1 MTGFSKQTVRALLRV
16 VHSADERFSASKVLG
31 DFSAAYG
38 IGRRK
43 GAGLLF
49 DVDDKGR
56 IREVLRAEGIDPST
70 DPAAWDQ
77 LSRARALDLGPN
89 EKFASAP
96 VKRHR
101 VAVKALPGR
110 PVRLAGEA
118 LLLPPACH
126 LDLDGPAVARLL
138 VHDTAL
144 LVENW
149 ECFDRIHAID
159 LDLSPAGA
167 NPLVIW
173 RGDRSDTRADQALAL
188 LRALDVPVWA
198 FVDYDPAGLLIA
210 DRLPRLAGIL
220 APELER
226 LERDLAQGLPERYR
240 EQIPI
245 AAAALDASAHAAV
258 QRLWGI
264 IRRHGQAL
272 PQERYVVDTNAS
284 ADTPARILAGPTA
297 TERTKSP

>member
-1 MTGFSKQTVRALLRV
+1 MAGLTKQTVRSLLRV
-16 VHSADERFSASKVLG
+16 VQSDDERFSGGKALT
-31 DFSAAYG
+31 DFSHAYG
-38 IGRRK
+38 VGRVK

-49 DVDDKGR
+49 DADDKNR
-56 IREVLRAEGIDPST
+56 IRDVLRAEGIDPST
-70 DPAAWDQ
+70 DPAAWAQ

-110 PVRLAGEA
+110 PIRLAGEA

-126 LDLDGPAVARLL
+126 LDLDGAATAGLL
-138 VHDTAL
+138 AHDTAL

-149 ECFDRIHAID
+149 ECFEHIHAID
-159 LDLSPAGA
+159 LDLSPAGD

-173 RGDRSDTRADQALAL
+173 RGDCSETRADHALAL

-226 LERDLAQGLPERYR
+226 LERDLARGLPERYR
-240 EQIPI
+240 EQLPI
-245 AAAALDASAHAAV
+245 AAVALDASAHAAV
-258 QRLWGI
+258 QRLWGM
-264 IRRHGQAL
+264 IRRHGKAL
-272 PQERYVVDTNAS
+272 PQERYVLHDNAS
-284 ADTPARILAGPTA
+284 ADAPARILDGPTA
-297 TERTKSP
+297 AESTRSR